1 MTHAHEY
8 SNPGHAGHAPGS
20 SARTWSILCHLAGF
34 GGYVVPV
41 LGSILLPLV
50 FWLMRRDEDPFI
62 DHHGRE
68 ALNFQITL
76 FFVYMAV
83 FMMGVMV
90 FLSSLLVGPAVL
102 GLLPLFFVFAIV
114 PLYQIAMI
122 VVAAVKANEGDWF
135 RYPLTLRLI

>member
-1 MTHAHEY
+1 MTYAHDHAN
-8 SNPGHAGHAPGS
+8 SQHAADAIPS

-76 FFVYMAV
+76 FLVYLAI
-83 FMMGVMV
+83 FLMGAMV
-90 FLSSLLVGPAVL
+90 VLSSIVFGPAVL
-102 GLLPLFFVFAIV
+102 GALPLFFIFALV

-122 VVAAVKANEGDWF
+122 VVAAVRANDGDWF
-135 RYPLTLRLI
+135 RYPLTLRLV